1 MTRHR
6 NAERRFSAWILA
18 CLTLVLAASGCGKSQ
33 PPDTRA
39 ADEKA
44 LRDVDA
50 QWSAAAATKNVDA
63 AVSYYSDN
71 AILLPPNS
79 PAATDKQTI
88 RGIWSELLAPDTSLS
103 WQATRVEASRS
114 GDLGYVAGTYQM
126 ALKDPQG
133 KPTTDRGKFLEVWK
147 KQADGKWKCVAD
159 TYSSDLPLPAP
170 PPAQKKTKAH
180 HHSSH
185 KKGHAKQLTSGD

>member
-88 RGIWSELLAPDTSLS
+88 RGIWSELLASHKSRSVALRRSWIRGRYLPDGAERSSRQAHYGPREVSRSLEEAGRRKMEMRCRHLQLRPAPAGS
-103 WQATRVEASRS
+103 ASRPKENE
-114 GDLGYVAGTYQM
+114 G
-126 ALKDPQG
+126 P
-133 KPTTDRGKFLEVWK
+133 
-147 KQADGKWKCVAD
+147 
-159 TYSSDLPLPAP
+159 SSLL
-170 PPAQKKTKAH
+170 AQEGPREAAH
-180 HHSSH
+180 
-185 KKGHAKQLTSGD
+185 